1 MKAGLVIGA
10 PHVVRYT
17 VPGHQTGR
25 NLFPDLSEFRHSQP
39 VFATG
44 FMVGLMEPRAWRR
57 SIRIW
62 SPVRRPL
69 AR

>member
-1 MKAGLVIGA
+1 MRPGLVIGA
-10 PHVVRYT
+10 PHIVRYT

-25 NLFPDLSEFRHSQP
+25 NLFHRSQP

-44 FMVGLMEPRAWRR
+44 FMVGLMEARAWRR

-62 SPVRRPL
+62 SPGR
-69 AR
+69 